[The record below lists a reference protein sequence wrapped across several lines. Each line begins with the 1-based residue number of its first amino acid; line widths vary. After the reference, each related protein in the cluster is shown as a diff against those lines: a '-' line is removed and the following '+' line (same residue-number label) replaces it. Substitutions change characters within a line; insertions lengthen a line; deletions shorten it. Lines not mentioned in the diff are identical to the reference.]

1 MTKKINSFRL
11 SDECNELL
19 KNMAAAKGI
28 SQAAIIELLVREA
41 AKKEKI
47 K

>member
-1 MTKKINSFRL
+1 MTKKSNTFRL

-19 KNMAAAKGI
+19 KKMAAAKGI